1 MQLLPLFVV
10 LAVCSAWA
18 QPDMLLQNGGFEDTR
33 VVAGAASPD
42 QGFGVWALG
51 EDRLAPSGWSLNSAY
66 PGSLEVLSDGA
77 AEGERFLRLRGDGAR
92 GVAHVFQACPAVR
105 AGGAY
110 HVRAQARGGPVNL
123 AFYEYYTD
131 GTIRVNEF
139 LRSGAESEGWREVA
153 GHYFPTGENLRNV
166 SFAIIVPE
174 GVQVDMD
181 DLRIEEAAQL
191 SLPADLE
198 PVVLES
204 DLVRVTISP
213 TGLLEEFTCKATGVN
228 YAAQEAGAQV
238 FAMRSAGGEVPVR
251 YVRRQGSVIDVQFAR
266 PEMRVSLKYENRGA
280 YFTLAVRSVS
290 PDDAEWAQLCRFRL
304 DISQSVG
311 TLLNAAWD
319 DDFAACVLACNDL
332 THSFGASA
340 ARADLVARSYR
351 QYGMPGG
358 KVAVIGTALDT
369 AGPTG
374 RLLDVIER
382 VQLDQ
387 GLPHPT
393 IKGVWIKRAPERF
406 ASYLMAA
413 GASEANI
420 DEVIE
425 FARGAFGCIELLN
438 WWHSTPTYEP
448 HRGLFPNGLE
458 GMAAVAEKIS
468 AAGMEVGLHT
478 MQAMVGWG
486 GVGMRDPY
494 VSPRADPR
502 LLRNRH
508 ATLAGDI
515 GEGDDEIVV
524 AEDLADWPESG
535 DLFIDGELVRYAR
548 KTETGFAGC
557 TRGLH
562 GTDIRPHRAGTPVGL
577 MVNCFSIWD
586 HVIYAPDVNSTMV
599 DEVCANIARVFNAT
613 GAGMSYFDG
622 GEEIHVQPP
631 HWHNQGRV
639 ALGVTDRLD
648 EGIILSGNALYT
660 NLSWHVITRG
670 SPHFDPITYGR
681 RYYTLR
687 WKGTNPAGWAPNL
700 LTGDVGW
707 FQAHV
712 HSRAIHA
719 VTPDE
724 VTLLVLKA
732 VGGKAP
738 ISFLVHS
745 SNLYANKRMP
755 EMLEIIRAGDQ
766 IKREGLFSDAVCAQL
781 AEPWAE
787 HTLDRGPE
795 GQWQVR
801 PMEFRELEL
810 VSAGEEAPDGFGFA
824 NPHAA
829 QRPWLRVRARTRLA
843 PFGAEGNVVL
853 ADPADGVPFTPDGAA
868 SPGLAPRADT
878 SPETAPDGSPAF
890 AFSAHNDAA
899 TPSGW
904 ARLSRPFETPLDLAR
919 HRCLGLWVHSEGKGG
934 ILNVQLTHKHSLR
947 DHYIDLDYTGW
958 RYHVLQIVEAAR
970 HYDYTWPYSWT
981 SLLYRHFMYQSVEAV
996 SLYYNALAGEGE
1008 TTCLIGRIEA
1018 LREHDLPLENPSL
1031 QAGGTS
1037 VTFPVSLQPD
1047 EYVELDWDGA
1057 CRHFEPNGG
1066 LLAELAPEGELLLET
1081 GENAV
1086 EFSCSEGDERSPRAE
1101 ISVAVRGEPLD
1112 NTGAPAAAQ
1121 APEPP
1126 DDELRVEFATGRG
1139 LRLVRGAHERVGREP
1154 ARAIAAFDG
1163 AANAWTVTHDGAEP
1177 RGAALLV
1184 DYTAAQ
1190 DAAAPD
1196 DAAATIIEDFGDLSA
1211 YEMSDDNR
1219 YAQYVEGGGRV
1230 LSESGPVREG
1240 VTQSLAP
1247 CERPP
1252 GTGEAC
1258 ARYAAVN
1265 EGAPGGWSG
1274 VGRRFSPPL
1283 DLSAQE
1289 VLAMRVHGDAG
1300 GQILKVQFRDTAGA
1314 WRDWNIPIEHSGW
1327 QRRTYRP
1334 DRAPGFDWSQVE
1346 YIIFYFNGIPA
1357 RRSVEV
1363 RLSGLVAATQALQPA
1378 ALQAPRLLLND
1389 REIALGDSL
1398 SPGEALT
1405 LDDRGRVTKWAP
1417 GMWRS
1422 GETASGAAPLVLQP
1436 GPNRLELRCDEPP
1449 ATPAGLAVRVV
1460 PL

>member
-1 MQLLPLFVV
+1 MRMPLLLVT
-10 LAVCSAWA
+10 LAVCPAGA
-18 QPDMLLQNGGFEDTR
+18 QEETLLTNGGFEEVR
-33 VVAGAASPD
+33 AVEGPASPD

-51 EDRLAPSGWSLNSAY
+51 DNRLVPVGWSLNPAY
-66 PGSLEVLSDGA
+66 PGSLEVRSNGA
-77 AEGERFLRLRGDGAR
+77 AEGERFLGLRADGAR
-92 GVAHVFQACPAVR
+92 GVAHVHQPCPAVR
-105 AGGAY
+105 TGGAY
-110 HVRAQARGGPVNL
+110 HVSARARGGPVNL

-139 LRSGAESEGWREVA
+139 LKSDVESEGWREVA
-153 GHYFPTGENLRNV
+153 GHYFPTGENLRSV

-174 GVQVDMD
+174 GAQVDMD
-181 DLRIEEAAQL
+181 DVRIEQAPELAV
-191 SLPADLE
+191 PDDLE

-204 DLVRVTISP
+204 DLVRVTLSP

-228 YAAQEAGAQV
+228 YAAQEARMPV
-238 FAMRSAGGEVPVR
+238 FAMRSAAGEAPVR
-251 YVRRQGSVIDVQFAR
+251 FIRRQGSVIDIQFAR
-266 PEMRVSLKYENRGA
+266 PDMRASLRYENRGP
-280 YFTLAVRSVS
+280 YFTLTVRSVS
-290 PDDAEWAQLCRFRL
+290 PDDVEWVQLFRLRL
-304 DISQSVG
+304 DITHSVG

-319 DDFAACVLACNDL
+319 EDFAACVLACNEI
-332 THSFGASA
+332 THSFGASE
-340 ARADLVARSYR
+340 ARADLMARSYR

-358 KVAVIGTALDT
+358 RVAVIGTPLDA

-448 HRGLFPNGLE
+448 HPNLFPNGLD
-458 GMAAVAEKIS
+458 GMRAVADKIR

-502 LLRNRH
+502 LLRSRH
-508 ATLAGDI
+508 ATLVADLA
-515 GEGDDEIVV
+515 EGDDEIAV
-524 AEDLADWPESG
+524 AEDLADWPDSG
-535 DLFIDGELVRYAR
+535 DLFLDGELVRYAR
-548 KTETGFAGC
+548 KTDTGFADC

-562 GTDIRPHRAGTPVGL
+562 GTDVRPHRAGTPVGL
-577 MVNCFSIWD
+577 MVNCFPIWG

-613 GAGMSYFDG
+613 RAGMSYFDG

-631 HWHNQGRV
+631 RWRNQGRV

-670 SPHFDPITYGR
+670 SPNFDPITYGR

-687 WKGTNPAGWAPNL
+687 WKGTNPARWARNL

-712 HSRAIHA
+712 HCPAKHA

-724 VTLLVLKA
+724 VMLLVLKA

-781 AEPWAE
+781 SEPWAE
-787 HTLDRGPE
+787 HTLERGPD
-795 GQWQVR
+795 GRWRVR

-810 VSAGEEAPDGFGFA
+810 VSAGEEAPDDFAFA
-824 NPHAA
+824 NPHAP

-853 ADPADGVPFTPDGAA
+853 ADCADEVPFTPDGAA
-868 SPGLAPRADT
+868 TPGLAPRAEP
-878 SPETAPDGSPAF
+878 SAQTAPDGSATF
-890 AFSAHNDAA
+890 AFSAHNAA
-899 TPSGW
+899 TSPSGW
-904 ARLSRPFETPLDLAR
+904 ARVSRPFETPLDLSR
-919 HRCLGLWVHSEGKGG
+919 HRPLGLWVHSEGKGG
-934 ILNVQLTHKHSLR
+934 ILNVQLTHSHSLR
-947 DHYIDLDYTGW
+947 DHYINLDYTGW
-958 RYHVLQIVEAAR
+958 RYHVLQIAEAAR
-970 HYDYTWPYSWT
+970 HYDYSWPYSWT
-981 SLLYRHFMYQSVEAV
+981 SLLYRRFLYQSVEAIN
-996 SLYYNALAGEGE
+996 LYYNALPAESE
-1008 TTCLIGRIEA
+1008 VTCLISRIEA
-1018 LREHDLPLENPSL
+1018 LREHNLPLENPSL
-1031 QAGGTS
+1031 RAGETQ
-1037 VTFPVSLQPD
+1037 VTLPVSLRPD
-1047 EYVELDWDGA
+1047 EYAELDWDGTG
-1057 CRHFEPNGG
+1057 RHFEPNGG
-1066 LLAELAPEGELLLET
+1066 LLGEFAPQGELRLET

-1086 EFSCSEGDERSPRAE
+1086 VFSCAEGDERSLRAE
-1101 ISVAVRGEPLD
+1101 VSVATRGEPLD
-1112 NTGAPAAAQ
+1112 NTGAPGVAQ
-1121 APEPP
+1121 APELPG
-1126 DDELRVEFATGRG
+1126 DELHAAFSTGRG
-1139 LRLVRGAHERVGREP
+1139 LRLVRGLHERVGREP
-1154 ARAIAAFDG
+1154 ARAVAAFDG
-1163 AANAWTVTHDGAEP
+1163 AANAWTVTHDGLEP

-1184 DYTAAQ
+1184 DYTAAD

-1196 DAAATIIEDFGDLSA
+1196 EAEATIIEDFSDLAA
-1211 YEMSDDNR
+1211 YDMSDENR
-1219 YAQYVEGGGRV
+1219 YAQYVVGGGRV
-1230 LSESGPVREG
+1230 LSAQGPVREG
-1240 VTQSLAP
+1240 VSQRLAP
-1247 CERPP
+1247 CEGPP
-1252 GTGEAC
+1252 GRGEAG
-1258 ARYAAVN
+1258 ARYTAVN
-1265 EGAPGGWSG
+1265 EGGPGGWSG
-1274 VGRRFSPPL
+1274 IGRRFSPPL
-1283 DLSAQE
+1283 DLSDQR
-1289 VLAMRVHGDAG
+1289 VLALWVHGDAG
-1300 GQILKVQFRDTAGA
+1300 GQLLKLQFRDTAGA
-1314 WRDWNIPIEHSGW
+1314 WRDWNMPIEHTGW

-1346 YIIFYFNGIPA
+1346 YIIFYYNGIPA

-1363 RLSGLVAATQALQPA
+1363 RLSGLVAAPRAVQPA
-1378 ALQAPRLLLND
+1378 TLNAPRLVLND
-1389 REIALGDSL
+1389 REIPLGEALA
-1398 SPGEALT
+1398 PGEALT
-1405 LDDRGRVTKWAP
+1405 LDDRGRVTRWAP

-1422 GETASGAAPLVLQP
+1422 RETASDLPPLVLQP
-1436 GPNRLELRCDEPP
+1436 GANRLELRCDDPP
-1449 ATPAGLAVRVV
+1449 AAPSGLTVRVV